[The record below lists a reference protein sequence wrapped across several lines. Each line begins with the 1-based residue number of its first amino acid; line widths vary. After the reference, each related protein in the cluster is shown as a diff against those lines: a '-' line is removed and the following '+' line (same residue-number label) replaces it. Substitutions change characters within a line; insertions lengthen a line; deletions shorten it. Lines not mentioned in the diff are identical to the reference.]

1 VQLGIREFAGRVGS
15 ASESSLT
22 WAVWQLFTYTPVFQ
36 VLQNAKW
43 FQPFLTSASIALQS
57 NSTHALLAAARAGAG
72 IAALPRFV
80 AREHDDLVSVSGDIA
95 SHDLLLITHP
105 EVRRDPK
112 VKATADFLKQLAAE
126 PPGLC

>member
-1 VQLGIREFAGRVGS
+1 LFAWPSDRTP
-15 ASESSLT
+15 AS
-22 WAVWQLFTYTPVFQ
+22 P
-36 VLQNAKW
+36 
-43 FQPFLTSASIALQS
+43 
-57 NSTHALLAAARAGAG
+57 AAARPGAG
-72 IAALPRFV
+72 TAALPRFG
-80 AREHDDLVSVSGDIA
+80 AREPDDLVSVSGDIA